1 MVNDYHGFSLLLCSS
16 RKTISSPFY
25 KKESIIMLILR
36 RYYIDLKKSVSNQ
49 FKESIL
55 TQLSFIMLSR
65 ELYATPRYKTHKKSE
80 LTFFRDSLKQ
90 VSLILQHF
98 GQ

>member
-36 RYYIDLKKSVSNQ
+36 RYYIDLKKKRV
-49 FKESIL
+49 KSIQRINID
-55 TQLSFIMLSR
+55 TAFFYYVITGIVR
-65 ELYATPRYKTHKKSE
+65 NTPIQNSQK
-80 LTFFRDSLKQ
+80 
-90 VSLILQHF
+90 I
-98 GQ
+98 

>member
-1 MVNDYHGFSLLLCSS
+1 MGF
-16 RKTISSPFY
+16 
-25 KKESIIMLILR
+25 
-36 RYYIDLKKSVSNQ
+36 RYYYVQVEKLFLPRFTRKSQSLCLFYGDIISILKKSVSNQ

>member
-1 MVNDYHGFSLLLCSS
+1 MGF
-16 RKTISSPFY
+16 
-25 KKESIIMLILR
+25 
-36 RYYIDLKKSVSNQ
+36 RYYYVQVEKLFLPRFTRKSQSLCLFYGDIISILKKSVSNQ

-80 LTFFRDSLKQ
+80 LTFF
-90 VSLILQHF
+90 
-98 GQ
+98 